1 MPFMP
6 FAILGIWF
14 RGLLA
19 LGLLGGG
26 IWLLATWYDA
36 LPRVTP
42 VVQTDPAG
50 TRPPARPLSF
60 GERVTHWHP
69 DLSGETAA
77 LGGGL
82 LLVLVASGGGLLVYP
97 FRWRSGPPVPL
108 PARARSVEHLPGP
121 DGTTLHLE
129 LYGPPDAP
137 PLLVTHGWGVTSAQW
152 YYLLQ
157 EMGERYRLV
166 LWDLPGLGHS
176 TRPTPPDYSLD
187 LMARALDVILTF
199 LGPRPVVLV
208 GHSIGGM
215 VLLTLCRLFPATLG
229 RVGGMVLAHTTYTNP
244 VRTTAK
250 HRLYTA
256 LQKPVLEPLLHLAIW
271 LSPVLWL
278 LNVLSYLNG
287 SAHAS
292 TARQSFAGTQTRQQV
307 QFVTRCLLHTSPAV
321 LARGMLG
328 MLRYDATTTLATLEV
343 PVLLVAG
350 DQDTTTIPEAS
361 TFMRAAIP
369 GAQLT
374 TLTPA
379 KHQGLLEHHA
389 PFAQAVAAFADVCRR
404 PDAPTRRREGD
415 TRSSLDPR

>member
-26 IWLLATWYDA
+26 VWLLATWYDG

-42 VVQTDPAG
+42 VVQTAPDG
-50 TRPPARPLSF
+50 TPPPARTLSF
-60 GERVTHWHP
+60 GERVAQWHP
-69 DLSGETAA
+69 ALSWETAA

-82 LLVLVASGGGLLVYP
+82 LLVLVASGGGLLVSP
-97 FRWRSGPPVPL
+97 LRWRSGPPVPL

-121 DGTTLHLE
+121 DGTTLHLA
-129 LYGPPDAP
+129 LYGPPEAP

-152 YYLLQ
+152 SYLLQ
-157 EMGERYRLV
+157 EVGEQFRIV

-176 TRPTPPDYSLD
+176 TRPTPPNYSLD
-187 LMARALDVILTF
+187 MMARALEAILTF

-215 VLLTLCRLFPATLG
+215 ILLTLSRLFPATRG

-256 LQKPVLEPLLHLAIW
+256 LQKPVLEPLLDLAIW

-287 SAHAS
+287 SAHHA

-328 MLRYDATTTLATLEV
+328 MLHYDATTTLATLDV

-350 DQDTTTIPEAS
+350 DQDTTTVPQAS
-361 TFMRAAIP
+361 TLMRAAIP

-389 PFAQAVAAFADVCRR
+389 QFAQAVVAFGDACLR
-404 PDAPTRRREGD
+404 PGEQTRRKGGD
-415 TRSSLDPR
+415 PGPSPDRR

>member
-1 MPFMP
+1 MLFMP

-26 IWLLATWYDA
+26 LWLLASWYDA
-36 LPRVTP
+36 LPRPTP
-42 VVQTDPAG
+42 VLQTDPDG
-50 TRPPARPLSF
+50 TRPPAPPPSFRARVIRWRPGLTS
-60 GERVTHWHP
+60 
-69 DLSGETAA
+69 ETAA

-82 LLVLVASGGGLLVYP
+82 LLVLGVSGGGLLVAP
-97 FRWRSGPPVPL
+97 LRWRAGTPVLVPPQP
-108 PARARSVEHLPGP
+108 RTVEHLPGP

-129 LYGPPDAP
+129 IYGPPEAP

-157 EMGERYRLV
+157 DVGERFRLV
-166 LWDLPGLGHS
+166 VWDLPGLGRS
-176 TRPTPPDYSLD
+176 TRPAQSEYSLD
-187 LMARALDVILTF
+187 MMARALDAILTF

-215 VLLTLCRLFPATLG
+215 ILLTLCRLFPDALG
-229 RVGGMVLAHTTYTNP
+229 RRVCGMVLAHTTYTNP

-250 HRLYTA
+250 HQLYTA
-256 LQKPVLEPLLHLAIW
+256 LQKPVLEPLLHLTIW

-278 LNVLSYLNG
+278 LNILSYLNG
-287 SAHAS
+287 SAHHS

-307 QFVTRCLLHTSPAV
+307 AFVTRCVLQTSPAV

-328 MLRYDATTTLATLEV
+328 MLRYDATATLPTIGV
-343 PVLLVAG
+343 PVLIIAG
-350 DQDTTTIPEAS
+350 DQDTTTLPDAS
-361 TFMRAAIP
+361 AYMQASIP
-369 GAQLT
+369 GAQRT

-379 KHQGLLEHHA
+379 KHQDLLEHHG
-389 PFAQAVAAFADVCRR
+389 PFAQRVVAFC
-404 PDAPTRRREGD
+404 DACLCPGKE
-415 TRSSLDPR
+415 SL

>member
-36 LPRVTP
+36 LPRPTP
-42 VVQTDPAG
+42 VIQTDTDDTRTPA
-50 TRPPARPLSF
+50 PPPSF
-60 GERVTHWHP
+60 RERVARWRPGLT
-69 DLSGETAA
+69 SETAA

-82 LLVLVASGGGLLVYP
+82 LLVLVASGAGMLVSP
-97 FRWRSGPPVPL
+97 LRWRAGTPVPV
-108 PARARSVEHLPGP
+108 PPRARTMEHLPGP
-121 DGTTLHLE
+121 DGTALHLE
-129 LYGPPDAP
+129 IYGPPDAP

-152 YYLLQ
+152 YYLIQ
-157 EMGERYRLV
+157 NVGERFRLV
-166 LWDLPGLGHS
+166 VWDLPGLGRS
-176 TRPTPPDYSLD
+176 TRPAQPEYSLD
-187 LMARALDVILTF
+187 MMARGLDAILTF
-199 LGPRPVVLV
+199 LGPRPVILV

-215 VLLTLCRLFPATLG
+215 ILLTLCRLFPDTLRR
-229 RVGGMVLAHTTYTNP
+229 RVCGMVLAHTTYTNP

-250 HRLYTA
+250 RRLYTV
-256 LQKPVLEPLLHLAIW
+256 LQKPVLEPLLHLTIW

-287 SAHAS
+287 SAHHS

-307 QFVTRCLLHTSPAV
+307 TFVTRCVLHTSPAV

-328 MLRYDATTTLATLEV
+328 MLRYDATATLPTIGV
-343 PVLLVAG
+343 PVLIVTG
-350 DQDTTTIPEAS
+350 EQDTTTLPDAS
-361 TFMRAAIP
+361 AFMQASIL

-374 TLTPA
+374 TLAPA

-389 PFAQAVAAFADVCRR
+389 QFAQRVAAFCDACMR
-404 PDAPTRRREGD
+404 PGEEERRR
-415 TRSSLDPR
+415 

>member
-26 IWLLATWYDA
+26 IWLLATWYDG

-42 VVQTDPAG
+42 TAQTDPDG
-50 TRPPARPLSF
+50 PRPARPLSF
-60 GERVTHWHP
+60 GERVAQWQP
-69 DLSGETAA
+69 ALSWETAA

-82 LLVLVASGGGLLVYP
+82 LLVLVASGGGLLVSRL
-97 FRWRSGPPVPL
+97 RWRSGPPVPH
-108 PARARSVEHLPGP
+108 PAQARTVEHLPGP

-129 LYGPPDAP
+129 LYGPPEAP

-152 YYLLQ
+152 YYLL
-157 EMGERYRLV
+157 EAMGERYRLV

-176 TRPTPPDYSLD
+176 TRPTPPDYSLAM
-187 LMARALDVILTF
+187 MARALDTILTF

-215 VLLTLCRLFPATLG
+215 ILLTLGRLFPATLR

-256 LQKPVLEPLLHLAIW
+256 LQQPVLEPLLQLAIW

-278 LNVLSYLNG
+278 LTVLSYLNG

-321 LARGMLG
+321 LAHGMLG
-328 MLRYDATTTLATLEV
+328 MLRYDATTTLATLDV

-350 DQDTTTIPEAS
+350 DQDTTTVPAAS

-389 PFAQAVAAFADVCRR
+389 QFAEAVAAFAAACLR
-404 PDAPTRRREGD
+404 PDAQTQRREGH
-415 TRSSLDPR
+415 TRSSPDRR

>member
-6 FAILGIWF
+6 FAIFGLWF

-19 LGLLGGG
+19 LGLVGGG

-36 LPRVTP
+36 LPRPTP
-42 VVQTDPAG
+42 VLQTATDG
-50 TRPPARPLSF
+50 TRTPAPPPSVR
-60 GERVTHWHP
+60 ERVTRWRP
-69 DLSGETAA
+69 GFTWETAA

-82 LLVLVASGGGLLVYP
+82 LLVLGASGGGLLLSP
-97 FRWRSGPPVPL
+97 LRWRAGTPVPV
-108 PARARSVEHLPGP
+108 PPQAPTVEHLPGP

-129 LYGPPDAP
+129 IYGPPEAP

-157 EMGERYRLV
+157 DVGARFRLV
-166 LWDLPGLGHS
+166 VWDLPGLGRS
-176 TRPTPPDYSLD
+176 TRPAQSEYSLD
-187 LMARALDVILTF
+187 MMARALDTILTF

-215 VLLTLCRLFPATLG
+215 ILLTLCRLFPETLSR

-256 LQKPVLEPLLHLAIW
+256 LQKPVLEPLLHLTIW

-287 SAHAS
+287 SAHHS

-307 QFVTRCLLHTSPAV
+307 AFVTRCVRQTSPAV

-328 MLRYDATTTLATLEV
+328 MLRYDATATLPTIGV
-343 PVLLVAG
+343 PVLIVTG
-350 DQDTTTIPEAS
+350 DQDTTTLPEAS
-361 TFMRAAIP
+361 AFMQASIP

-374 TLTPA
+374 TLAPA

-389 PFAQAVAAFADVCRR
+389 QFAQRVVAFCDTCMRPRR
-404 PDAPTRRREGD
+404 GGDATQGR
-415 TRSSLDPR
+415 

>member
-1 MPFMP
+1 MLFMP

-19 LGLLGGG
+19 LALLGGG
-26 IWLLATWYDA
+26 IWLLYEWYDA
-36 LPRVTP
+36 LPRP
-42 VVQTDPAG
+42 VFPVQEDAGLPRAPAS
-50 TRPPARPLSF
+50 RPSF
-60 GERVTHWHP
+60 QDRVTHWRP
-69 DLSGETAA
+69 DLSWETAA

-82 LLVLVASGGGLLVYP
+82 LLVLVASGGGLLVSRL
-97 FRWRSGPPVPL
+97 RWRAGTPVPL

-121 DGTTLHLE
+121 DGTVLHLE
-129 LYGPPDAP
+129 IYGPPEAP

-157 EMGERYRLV
+157 DIGERFRLV
-166 LWDLPGLGHS
+166 VWDLPGLGRS
-176 TRPTPPDYSLD
+176 TRPAQPEYRLD
-187 LMARALDVILTF
+187 MMARALETILTF

-215 VLLTLCRLFPATLG
+215 ILLTVCRLFPDALG
-229 RVGGMVLAHTTYTNP
+229 RRVCGMVLAHTTYTNP

-256 LQKPVLEPLLHLAIW
+256 LQKPVLEPLLHLTIW
-271 LSPVLWL
+271 LSPVFWL

-287 SAHAS
+287 SAHRS

-307 QFVTRCLLHTSPAV
+307 NFVTRCVLQSSPAV

-328 MLRYDATTTLATLEV
+328 MLRYDATATLPTIGV
-343 PVLLVAG
+343 PVLIVTG
-350 DQDTTTIPEAS
+350 DQDTTTLPDASAFMQASIPE
-361 TFMRAAIP
+361 
-369 GAQLT
+369 AQLT
-374 TLTPA
+374 TLAPA

-389 PFAQAVAAFADVCRR
+389 QFAQRVAAFCDACMR
-404 PDAPTRRREGD
+404 PGEDETRRREGD
-415 TRSSLDPR
+415 TG

>member
-6 FAILGIWF
+6 FAILGLWF

-19 LGLLGGG
+19 LGVLGGG

-60 GERVTHWHP
+60 GERMAHWRP
-69 DLSGETAA
+69 ALAWETAA

-97 FRWRSGPPVPL
+97 LRWRSGPPVPL
-108 PARARSVEHLPGP
+108 PSRARSVEHLPGP

-129 LYGPPDAP
+129 LYGPPEAP

-152 YYLLQ
+152 AYLLQ
-157 EMGERYRLV
+157 EVGERFRLV
-166 LWDLPGLGHS
+166 VWDLPGLGRS
-176 TRPTPPDYSLD
+176 TSPAPPDYSLD
-187 LMARALDVILTF
+187 LMARALDAILTF

-215 VLLTLCRLFPATLG
+215 ILLTLGRLFPTTLG
-229 RVGGMVLAHTTYTNP
+229 SRVAGMVLAHTTYTNP

-256 LQKPVLEPLLHLAIW
+256 LQQPVLEPLLQLAIW

-287 SAHAS
+287 SAHHS

-350 DQDTTTIPEAS
+350 DQDTTTVPQAS

-389 PFAQAVAAFADVCRR
+389 QFAQAVAAFGDACLR
-404 PDAPTRRREGD
+404 PGEEQTPRREGG
-415 TRSSLDPR
+415 TG